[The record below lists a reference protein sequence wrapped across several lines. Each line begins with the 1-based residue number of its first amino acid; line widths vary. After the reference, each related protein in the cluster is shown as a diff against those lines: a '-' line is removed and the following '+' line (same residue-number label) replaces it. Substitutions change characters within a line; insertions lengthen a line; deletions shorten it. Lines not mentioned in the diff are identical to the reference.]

1 MTVYYELSD
10 DSGRVCRIMTRQE
23 LKKEAGLKN
32 DGAINTFLRDLTV
45 NNNAKYKG
53 YYISKRTDS
62 VQKDIFYMEKVDES
76 ERSIWYVTRDGKI
89 VRVDKR
95 SNRQHV
101 QKSQKE
107 GGGYIV
113 KIHGRRLSLA
123 RIMYQKFVGKP
134 IPKGTRLHFEGEP
147 KLENLRVGIENKRSS
162 KKCALVKDGKIVQT
176 FDSIKEAAERC
187 YVSEST
193 ALKTI
198 HGKINNPMVNLV
210 LI

>member
-1 MTVYYELSD
+1 MTIYYELLN

-45 NNNAKYKG
+45 NNNARFKG
-53 YYISKRTDS
+53 YYICKRTDNEH
-62 VQKDIFYMEKVDES
+62 KDVFYMEKVDES
-76 ERSIWYVTRDGKI
+76 ERCIWYVTRDGKI

-95 SNRQHV
+95 TNRQYV
-101 QKSQKE
+101 QKSHKE

-134 IPKGTRLHFEGEP
+134 IPNGVKLHFEGEP
-147 KLENLRVGIENKRSS
+147 KLENIRLGIENKGSS
-162 KKCALVKDGKIVQT
+162 KKCALVENGKIVQT
-176 FDSIKEAAERC
+176 FNSIKDAAESC
-187 YVSEST
+187 YISKSSARN
-193 ALKTI
+193 ALYKKTN
-198 HGKINNPMVNLV
+198 KPMVDLV
-210 LI
+210 II